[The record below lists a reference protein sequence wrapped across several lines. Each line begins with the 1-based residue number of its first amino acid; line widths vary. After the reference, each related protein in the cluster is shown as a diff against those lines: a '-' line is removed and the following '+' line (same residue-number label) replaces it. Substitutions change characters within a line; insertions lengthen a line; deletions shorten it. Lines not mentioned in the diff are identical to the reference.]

1 MDDYTVE
8 FKLKAPDASF
18 LWHLA
23 THYAPVLSSE
33 YADVLTQKGKEE
45 QIDREPVGTGPFL
58 LDEYRSGQYIRLFR
72 NSHYWK
78 GVPRMPQVVIDLGVG
93 GTGRLSKLL
102 TGECDVLA
110 YPAASQLS
118 ILRDDP
124 PRLRLT
130 LRPGMNVAYLA
141 FNTRKPR

>member
-1 MDDYTVE
+1 MA
-8 FKLKAPDASF
+8 FSNSLR
-18 LWHLA
+18 
-23 THYAPVLSSE
+23 PVLSSE

-110 YPAASQLS
+110 YP
-118 ILRDDP
+118 P
-124 PRLRLT
+124 PANYLFYVMT
-130 LRPGMNVAYLA
+130 HHAYA
-141 FNTRKPR
+141 